1 MKTILELLRELK
13 GRDVSEF
20 AMVSNRF
27 PCVKVQGAFKPVDDV
42 ATSTAVILRML
53 QAVEGGARIGALSA
67 QPTQWKTD
75 VEGIGE
81 ITVMAVRKSDDL
93 LQVRILPPATR
104 KNSIAPKRPSP
115 APARKA
121 STRRAP
127 AVIPAELELDP
138 PKAARRP
145 SMKPSAPKPRSEKPG
160 PPDRL
165 VQAALEE
172 LLLRA
177 RDRRGGGV
185 GFDGLDAPGLFARE
199 IELQPPVKE
208 ISSIDLDTGRVDLD
222 QLLQNARKKG
232 ASDLHVVAGRPP
244 LYRIAGELV
253 PDGMV
258 LKADVTE
265 AMLRGRVPDRLLPV
279 LDSEG
284 AVDFALAHPQHGRFR
299 TNIARQRTGY
309 KGSFRVI
316 PTSIPTLHSLGLPE
330 EIAKAT
336 HHHQGLIVLT
346 GPTGHGKTST
356 LAALVDLI
364 NTSTTHHLIT
374 VEDPVEYLHPRKR
387 AMISQRE
394 VGTHTK
400 SFANALKG
408 SLRQDPDVIVVGEL
422 RDTETV
428 RMALSASETGHL
440 VIGTMNTPSAA
451 KTIDRLIDLFPPA
464 DQQQVRMTLAGGLR
478 LIVSQRL
485 LPNTH
490 KTGMVAAAEVLPG
503 SIALWNLI
511 RDNKTFQI
519 PSLQQRGKSVGIIRL
534 DDSLAE
540 LVRAGKTTLETA
552 LFYAE
557 DPAEMQLKA
566 TGTAPGAAAPTAAA
580 AKDAGLFARAGSLFG
595 GGKKG

>member
-13 GRDVSEF
+13 GRDVTEF

-27 PCVKVQGAFKPVDDV
+27 PCVKVNGAFKPIDDV
-42 ATSTAVILRML
+42 ATTTAVILRML
-53 QAVEGGARIGALSA
+53 QAVDGGSRVEALSA
-67 QPTQWKTD
+67 QPTQWKAD

-81 ITVMAVRKSDDL
+81 ITVMAVRKGDL
-93 LQVRILPPATR
+93 VQVRMLPPATR
-104 KNSIAPKRPSP
+104 KQSIAPKRASLVP
-115 APARKA
+115 RKA
-121 STRRAP
+121 SSRRVPAVAHSERPPPSSSRRADHASQHVP
-127 AVIPAELELDP
+127 V
-138 PKAARRP
+138 RP
-145 SMKPSAPKPRSEKPG
+145 RYRPRT
-160 PPDRL
+160 D
-165 VQAALEE
+165 A
-172 LLLRA
+172 
-177 RDRRGGGV
+177 
-185 GFDGLDAPGLFARE
+185 GFEGLDSPGHYE
-199 IELQPPVKE
+199 PPIVLEPRVKE
-208 ISSIDLDTGRVDLD
+208 ISSIDLDTGRVTLD
-222 QLLQNARKKG
+222 QLLQTARKRG

-244 LYRIAGELV
+244 LYRIAGELLA
-253 PDGMV
+253 DGAV
-258 LKADVTE
+258 IKVDIAE
-265 AMLRGRVPDRLLPV
+265 AMLRGGVPERLLPI
-279 LDSEG
+279 LDTEG
-284 AVDFALAHPQHGRFR
+284 AVDFALAHAQHGRFR

-316 PTSIPTLHSLGLPE
+316 PTAIPTLHSLGLPE
-330 EIAKAT
+330 DIAKAT
-336 HHHQGLIVLT
+336 HHHQGLIVIT

-490 KTGMVAAAEVLPG
+490 RTSMVAAAEVLPG

-534 DDSLAE
+534 DDSLAD

-552 LFYAE
+552 ALYAE
-557 DPAEMQLKA
+557 DPDELAVKVNGGPA
-566 TGTAPGAAAPTAAA
+566 ARPGAAPVAPA
-580 AKDAGLFARAGSLFG
+580 AKDPGLFARAGSLFG
-595 GGKKG
+595 GKKG